1 MFENATEVMYVI
13 GQILGIAAV
22 VLGFFTYQMKTAGKL
37 LIFELIVSLLF
48 SAHYL
53 LIGATGAVA
62 LNFLCGVRCI
72 FYYFR
77 NKSGSKSVLI
87 PIVFTVL
94 IVATGILT
102 WEGWYSVFIVAGLA
116 VHSLATAMADA
127 QKIRFAMFIKN
138 PLCLAYNVMVLSIGG
153 IAYECTVLA
162 SSIIGALRNR
172 KKRMSLR

>member
-1 MFENATEVMYVI
+1 MFGNATEVMYVI
-13 GQILGIAAV
+13 GQILGIIAV
-22 VLGFFTYQMKTAGKL
+22 VIGFFTYQMKTAGKL
-37 LIFELIVSLLF
+37 LLFELIVSLLF

-53 LIGATGAVA
+53 LIGATGAMA
-62 LNFLCGVRCI
+62 LNFLCGVRCV

-77 NKSGSKSVLI
+77 NKRGSQSKLL

-94 IVATGILT
+94 IVATSILT
-102 WEGWYSVFIVAGLA
+102 WEGWYSVFIMAGLA

-153 IAYECTVLA
+153 IAYECTVLV
-162 SSIIGALRNR
+162 SSIIGTLRNR
-172 KKRMSLR
+172 KQSKSR

>member
-1 MFENATEVMYVI
+1 MFGNATEVMYVI
-13 GQILGIAAV
+13 GQILGIIAV
-22 VLGFFTYQMKTAGKL
+22 VIGFFTYQMKTAGKL
-37 LIFELIVSLLF
+37 LIFELIVSFLF

-53 LIGATGAVA
+53 LIGATGAMA
-62 LNFLCGVRCI
+62 LNFLCGVRCV

-77 NKSGSKSVLI
+77 NKRGSQSKLL

-94 IVATGILT
+94 IVATSILT
-102 WEGWYSVFIVAGLA
+102 WEGWYSVFIMAGLA

-153 IAYECTVLA
+153 IAYECTVLV
-162 SSIIGALRNR
+162 SSIIGTLRNR
-172 KKRMSLR
+172 KQSKSR

>member
-1 MFENATEVMYVI
+1 MFGNATEVMYVI
-13 GQILGIAAV
+13 GQILGIIAV
-22 VLGFFTYQMKTAGKL
+22 VIGFFTYQMKTAGKL
-37 LIFELIVSLLF
+37 LIFELIVSFLF

-53 LIGATGAVA
+53 LIGATGAMA
-62 LNFLCGVRCI
+62 LNFLCGVRCV

-77 NKSGSKSVLI
+77 NKRGSQSKLL

-94 IVATGILT
+94 IVATSILT
-102 WEGWYSVFIVAGLA
+102 WEGWYSVFIMAGLA

-153 IAYECTVLA
+153 IAYECTVLV
-162 SSIIGALRNR
+162 SSIIGVLRNR
-172 KKRMSLR
+172 KQSKSR